1 MFRRYLGTYS
11 SPKILVVSY
20 QGLELEFEIVKITG
34 QYIIGITE
42 KMTIAVFNTKSNR
55 LRIGD
60 GRAKRDIVLHLQPF
74 DDILTY

>member
-11 SPKILVVSY
+11 SPKYMVISQ
-20 QGLELEFEIVKITG
+20 QGMEKEFEIVKITG
-34 QYIIGITE
+34 QYIIGVSE
-42 KMTIAVFNTKSNR
+42 NMNIAVFNTKSNR

-60 GRAKRDIVLHLQPF
+60 GRVKRDIVLHLQPF

>member
-1 MFRRYLGTYS
+1 MFRKYLGTYS
-11 SPKILVVSY
+11 SPKYMIVSQ

-34 QYIIGITE
+34 QYIIGISE
-42 KMTIAVFNTKSNR
+42 KMNIAVFNTKSNR

-60 GRAKRDIVLHLQPF
+60 GRVKRDIVLHLQPF